1 MNERVTFMQIL
12 NLLGNIGTELVE
24 ICSKADNPCSMV
36 TYFFFKG
43 LILFRIA
50 SARYTELALIENDD
64 FTPLN
69 GRPTLH

>member
-1 MNERVTFMQIL
+1 MNERVTFMRIL
-12 NLLGNIGTELVE
+12 NFLGNIGTELVE

-43 LILFRIA
+43 LILFRNA
-50 SARYTELALIENDD
+50 SARYTELALIENDH
-64 FTPLN
+64 FTSLN

>member
-1 MNERVTFMQIL
+1 MRIL
-12 NLLGNIGTELVE
+12 SFLGNIGTELVE

-36 TYFFFKG
+36 TYFFFFKG
-43 LILFRIA
+43 LILLRNA
-50 SARYTELALIENDD
+50 SARYTELGLIKNDD

>member
-1 MNERVTFMQIL
+1 MNERVTFMRIL
-12 NLLGNIGTELVE
+12 NFLGNIGTELVE

-36 TYFFFKG
+36 TYYFFKG
-43 LILFRIA
+43 LIGFRNA

>member
-1 MNERVTFMQIL
+1 MRIL

-36 TYFFFKG
+36 TYFFFFKG
-43 LILFRIA
+43 LILLRNA
-50 SARYTELALIENDD
+50 SARYTELGLIKNDD